1 MYWSLDDQKRFH
13 HHFSIFS
20 VNSTVS
26 LSVILPC
33 HISLFPSETKNAC
46 QIKILD
52 EFIIFIHLYK
62 AHPAVALILL
72 SVNTFKSLFDSLSL
86 ILLLSKYQA
95 RKVYRGAELYL
106 HLFQTQAAGED
117 DTIPLVQL
125 YDVAKI
131 LPIDMRHQPER
142 YTEI

>member
-33 HISLFPSETKNAC
+33 HISLFPSETKNVR

-62 AHPAVALILL
+62 AHPDVALILL
-72 SVNTFKSLFDSLSL
+72 SVNTVKSLFDSLSL
-86 ILLLSKYQA
+86 ILPLSKYQS
-95 RKVYRGAELYL
+95 RKVYRRAELYL
-106 HLFQTQAAGED
+106 HIFQTQPGGEE
-117 DTIPLVQL
+117 DTLTLAHL
-125 YDVAKI
+125 YDIAKI
-131 LPIDMRHQPER
+131 LPIEMRHQSV
-142 YTEI
+142 